1 MRSVQNRIIC
11 LWMRKE
17 TDMSEMNEAVAVAPV
32 EVKHIPVTL
41 KMVEAGNC
49 TFTVDNG
56 KGKHYTY
63 KVIASKPTPQYPVP
77 TLFVKLLT
85 GSDNTSDYT
94 YMGMLKNHFFKTT
107 KKSAYP
113 ESSIPVRVLDWA
125 LEVLRGE
132 RTLPAGYTIL
142 NEGRCCRCGRKLTH
156 PESILTGIGPECAGK
171 VHW

>member
-1 MRSVQNRIIC
+1 
-11 LWMRKE
+11 
-17 TDMSEMNEAVAVAPV
+17 MSEMNEAVAVEEEQLPEGPKG
-32 EVKHIPVTL
+32 EVVMQHIPVTL

-63 KVIASKPTPQYPVP
+63 KVIASKPSAQWPVP
-77 TLFVKLLT
+77 ALFAKLLT
-85 GSDNTSDYT
+85 GSDNESSYT
-94 YMGMLKNHFFKTT
+94 YMGMIKNHFFKTT
-107 KKSAYP
+107 QKSAYT
-113 ESSIPVRVLDWA
+113 ESCVPVLVLKWA

-132 RTLPAGYTIL
+132 RSLPAGYSIL

-171 VHW
+171 TGW